1 MNRSSWALSSSKT
14 SASWASSSA
23 AKLEDDSSA
32 LVLVAD
38 EPTIADF
45 TSAVEPMDA
54 TLIKTELNEH
64 DVKSLREHLK
74 ANRKRRSS

>member
-1 MNRSSWALSSSKT
+1 
-14 SASWASSSA
+14 
-23 AKLEDDSSA
+23 
-32 LVLVAD
+32 
-38 EPTIADF
+38 
-45 TSAVEPMDA
+45 MDA